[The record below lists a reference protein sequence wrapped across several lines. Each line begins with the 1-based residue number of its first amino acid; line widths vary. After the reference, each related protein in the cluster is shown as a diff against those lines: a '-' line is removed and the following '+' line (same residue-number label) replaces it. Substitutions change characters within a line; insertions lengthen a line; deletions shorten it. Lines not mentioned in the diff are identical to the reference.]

1 MTDTLSVLCRMM
13 KKQDTMDDG
22 DGIEDTFTVSRTA
35 AASAGQA
42 GDDSEHA
49 GGGARQACRSFSPSN
64 LQLPADF
71 ISAQRLD
78 RESSL
83 EAIPQQAGLAVNNI
97 VTLIGCN

>member
-1 MTDTLSVLCRMM
+1 
-13 KKQDTMDDG
+13 MDDS
-22 DGIEDTFTVSRTA
+22 DGIEDTFAVSRTA

-42 GDDSEHA
+42 GDDSEHS
-49 GGGARQACRSFSPSN
+49 GGAQQFYRSFSPSN

-83 EAIPQQAGLAVNNI
+83 EAIPQQSGLAINI
-97 VTLIGCN
+97 VTLIGCNLLLL

>member
-1 MTDTLSVLCRMM
+1 
-13 KKQDTMDDG
+13 MDDG
-22 DGIEDTFTVSRTA
+22 DGIEDTFGISSA

-42 GDDSEHA
+42 GHGSEHA
-49 GGGARQACRSFSPSN
+49 GGGQQFSRSFSPSN

-83 EAIPQQAGLAVNNI
+83 EAIPQPSGLAVNT
-97 VTLIGCN
+97 VTLVSCDC

>member
-1 MTDTLSVLCRMM
+1 
-13 KKQDTMDDG
+13 MDDG
-22 DGIEDTFTVSRTA
+22 DGIEDTFAVSRTA

-42 GDDSEHA
+42 GDSSEHS
-49 GGGARQACRSFSPSN
+49 GGAQRFCRSFSPSN

-83 EAIPQQAGLAVNNI
+83 EAIPQQSGLAVNI
-97 VTLIGCN
+97 ILLH